1 MGFPRQESWSGLPFP
16 SPGDLS
22 HPEIERELS
31 ARQADSLPSE
41 LPSHI
46 HPTNTK
52 LLKSV
57 RALCCVFSAAH
68 PFLKKSRTK
77 TKTVVL
83 TLRLI
88 LISWSPFVWASLPVT
103 HTGTMI
109 HLLQFLLAIIS
120 HAIITTLFSLGGGR
134 AMGLRAWDLQ
144 PGPSR
149 FQVHFHQLL
158 LGDVG

>member
-1 MGFPRQESWSGLPFP
+1 MYHARLLSCVRLFATPWTVAHQAPLTMGFPRQESWSGLPFP

-22 HPEIERELS
+22 HPEIEPELS

-88 LISWSPFVWASLPVT
+88 LISWSPICL
-103 HTGTMI
+103 G
-109 HLLQFLLAIIS
+109 LLACHS
-120 HAIITTLFSLGGGR
+120 HWNNDTLASVPSCHYLTCHNNNTLLFGR
-134 AMGLRAWDLQ
+134 R
-144 PGPSR
+144 
-149 FQVHFHQLL
+149 
-158 LGDVG
+158 